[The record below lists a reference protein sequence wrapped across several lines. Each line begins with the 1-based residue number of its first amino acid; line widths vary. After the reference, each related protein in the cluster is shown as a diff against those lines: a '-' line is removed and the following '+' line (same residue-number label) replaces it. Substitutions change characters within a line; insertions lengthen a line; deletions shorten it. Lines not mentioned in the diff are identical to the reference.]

1 MAPTRNDLIEEQIL
15 QIETDRALHS
25 VGCPQLVEAAG
36 SQRPLGV
43 GFLRKRYLISRPNSM
58 NSWETRFFRRFWMK
72 NPDAPQLWLENL
84 RNACNRSEY
93 CHPKLFQV
101 RVDLGWILYC
111 NWCNLN
117 ELLTGP
123 CCFTLFFLVG
133 KNLRTWSHK
142 KERSGWFQSPPIW
155 ERWCLWGLVGCPAQ
169 AGPFHSTYSLQ
180 KRVAD
185 IFFFFL

>member
-1 MAPTRNDLIEEQIL
+1 MTHGPTRNDLIEEQIL

-25 VGCPQLVEAAG
+25 VGSPQLVEAAG
-36 SQRPLGV
+36 SQRPGGGLDSSRKGIWFQGPIQWLPERLVFSGV
-43 GFLRKRYLISRPNSM
+43 FGWKIRMLPSYGWKICEMLAIEVNIFILSSSGASFTVTDATST
-58 NSWETRFFRRFWMK
+58 NSWPVHAVSPCFF
-72 NPDAPQLWLENL
+72 
-84 RNACNRSEY
+84 
-93 CHPKLFQV
+93 V
-101 RVDLGWILYC
+101 
-111 NWCNLN
+111 
-117 ELLTGP
+117 
-123 CCFTLFFLVG
+123 VG

-155 ERWCLWGLVGCPAQ
+155 ERWCLWGLVGCPAH